1 MQKQSLHQKLFQKL
15 SPQQI
20 KLMKLIQLSTIEL
33 ENRVDEELS
42 ENPALEDG
50 KMSNE
55 EELNSFDLED
65 EYNNDLGVRDQ
76 DINLDQYMSD
86 DEIPSYKLYTQSS
99 YNEEEQ
105 ELILSSGKN
114 LLEILMDQLREHKIS
129 EKSFEIGAYIIGC
142 INDDGYLKR
151 NIQQVCEDLIFS
163 NNLTCSSEEVKE
175 VLQIIQSFDPPGV
188 AGRDLKESLII
199 QLKRKE
205 NKPEVSLAILLL
217 ENFFDL
223 FVNKHYE
230 KLCQRLNTNI
240 GDLKLAILQIEKLN
254 PKPAVGINASSHIQ
268 SIIPD
273 FSVQVDEQDNVEFT
287 LNSRNAPV
295 LKINK
300 EFQNL
305 IHLHKEKKGDIGKK
319 NQQALLFAKQKL
331 DSARWFISAIQQR
344 QKTLILTM
352 SAIIKKQKAYFIS
365 GDEKDLK
372 PMILKD
378 IAIEVNMDISTISRV
393 INSKYVETLF
403 GVFSL
408 KHFFSESMK
417 KNDGENISAKEIKNI
432 IKDII
437 NNENPTK
444 PVNDQKITE
453 FLKKKGSNIARRT
466 VAKYR
471 EQMNF
476 PVARLRKKIT
486 D

>member
-1 MQKQSLHQKLFQKL
+1 MSKQFLHQKLLQKL

-33 ENRVDEELS
+33 ENRIDEELS

-50 KMSNE
+50 KMSDE
-55 EELNSFDLED
+55 EESSYELED
-65 EYNNDLGVRDQ
+65 GHENDLLAQDR
-76 DINLDQYMSD
+76 DINLDQYISD
-86 DEIPSYKLYTQSS
+86 DEIPNYKLYTQNS
-99 YNEEEQ
+99 YNDEEQ

-129 EKSFEIGAYIIGC
+129 EKSFEIGIYIIGC
-142 INDDGYLKR
+142 VNDDGYLKR
-151 NIQQVCEDLIFS
+151 SIRQICEDLIFS
-163 NNLTCSSEEVKE
+163 KNLTCSDEEVLD

-205 NKPEVSLAILLL
+205 KKPEISLAILIL
-217 ENFFDL
+217 ENFFEP

-240 GDLKLAILQIEKLN
+240 TELKLAIAEIEKLN
-254 PKPAVGINASSHIQ
+254 PKPAVGINSSTHIQ

-273 FSVQVDEQDNVEFT
+273 FSVYLDDQDNVEFT
-287 LNSRNAPV
+287 LNSRNAPL

-305 IHLHKEKKGDIGKK
+305 LHLNKEKKGNIGKE

-352 SAIIKKQKAYFIS
+352 SAIIEKQKDYFIS

-378 IAIEVNMDISTISRV
+378 IATEVNMDISTISRV

-408 KHFFSESMK
+408 KHFFSESMT
-417 KNDGENISAKEIKNI
+417 KNDGENISVKEIKHI

-437 NNENPTK
+437 NNEDSSK

-453 FLKKKGSNIARRT
+453 VLKNKGYNIARRT

-476 PVARLRKKIT
+476 SVARLRKKIT

>member
-1 MQKQSLHQKLFQKL
+1 MPKQSLHQKLLQKL

-50 KMSNE
+50 KLSNE
-55 EELNSFDLED
+55 EEYSFEEEDNSLEF
-65 EYNNDLGVRDQ
+65 Q
-76 DINLDQYMSD
+76 DKEMNLDQYMSD
-86 DEIPSYKLYTQSS
+86 DEIPNYKLYTQSN
-99 YNEEEQ
+99 YNEEDR
-105 ELILSSGKN
+105 ELILSSGQN
-114 LLEILMDQLREHKIS
+114 LFEILSDQLREHKIS
-129 EKSFEIGAYIIGC
+129 EKYYEIGTYIIGC

-151 NIQQVCEDLIFS
+151 TLQQISEDLIFS
-163 NNLTCSSEEVKE
+163 KNLTCSEKE
-175 VLQIIQSFDPPGV
+175 VLEMLKIVQSFDPPGI

-199 QLKRKE
+199 QLQRKK
-205 NKPEVSLAILLL
+205 NKPEIALAILIL
-217 ENFFDL
+217 ETYFDQ
-223 FVNKHYE
+223 FVNKHYD
-230 KLCQRLNTNI
+230 KLCNKLNTSIDN
-240 GDLKLAILQIEKLN
+240 LKLAILEIEKLN
-254 PKPAVGINASSHIQ
+254 PKPAVGLNSSNHIQ

-273 FSVQVDEQDNVEFT
+273 FSIQVDEEDNVAFT
-287 LNSRNAPV
+287 LNSRNAPS
-295 LKINK
+295 LKISRD
-300 EFQNL
+300 FQNL
-305 IHLHKEKKGDIGKK
+305 ISLNREKKGDIGKE

-352 SAIIKKQKAYFIS
+352 SAIVKKQKAYLIS

-378 IAIEVNMDISTISRV
+378 IASEINMDISTVSRV

-408 KHFFSESMK
+408 KQFFSESMT
-417 KNDGENISAKEIKNI
+417 KNDGESISAKEVKNLIKE
-432 IKDII
+432 II
-437 NNENPTK
+437 NSEDSNK
-444 PVNDQKITE
+444 PINDQKIMET
-453 FLKKKGSNIARRT
+453 LKSKGYNIARRT

-486 D
+486 NK

>member
-1 MQKQSLHQKLFQKL
+1 MPKQSLHQKLLQKL

-50 KMSNE
+50 NISTE
-55 EELNSFDLED
+55 EEYSFEEEDNSLEF
-65 EYNNDLGVRDQ
+65 Q
-76 DINLDQYMSD
+76 DKEMNLDQYMSD
-86 DEIPSYKLYTQSS
+86 DEIPNYKLYTQSN
-99 YNEEEQ
+99 YNEEER
-105 ELILSSGKN
+105 ELILSSGQN
-114 LLEILMDQLREHKIS
+114 LFEILSDQLREHKIS
-129 EKSFEIGAYIIGC
+129 EKYYEIGTYIIGC

-151 NIQQVCEDLIFS
+151 SLQQISEDLIFS
-163 NNLTCSSEEVKE
+163 KNLICSEKE
-175 VLQIIQSFDPPGV
+175 VLEMLKIVQSFDPPGI

-199 QLKRKE
+199 QLQRKK
-205 NKPEVSLAILLL
+205 NKPEISLAILIL
-217 ENFFDL
+217 ETCFDQ
-223 FVNKHYE
+223 FVNKHYD
-230 KLCQRLNTNI
+230 KLCNKLNTNI
-240 GDLKLAILQIEKLN
+240 DNLKLAILEIEKLN
-254 PKPAVGINASSHIQ
+254 PKPAVGLNSSTHIQ

-273 FSVQVDEQDNVEFT
+273 FSVQVDEEDNVTFT
-287 LNSRNAPV
+287 LNSRNAPS
-295 LKINK
+295 LKISRD
-300 EFQNL
+300 FQNL
-305 IHLHKEKKGDIGKK
+305 IHLNREKKGDIGKE

-331 DSARWFISAIQQR
+331 DSARWFINAIQQR

-352 SAIIKKQKAYFIS
+352 SAIVKKQKAYLIS

-378 IAIEVNMDISTISRV
+378 IASEINMDISTVSRV

-408 KHFFSESMK
+408 KQFFSESMT
-417 KNDGENISAKEIKNI
+417 KNDGESISAKEVKTLIKE
-432 IKDII
+432 II
-437 NNENPTK
+437 NSEDSNK
-444 PVNDQKITE
+444 PINDQKITE
-453 FLKKKGSNIARRT
+453 TLKSKGYNIARRT

-486 D
+486 NK

>member
-1 MQKQSLHQKLFQKL
+1 MPKQSLHQKLLQKL

-50 KMSNE
+50 NLSTE
-55 EELNSFDLED
+55 EEYSFEEEDNSLEF
-65 EYNNDLGVRDQ
+65 Q
-76 DINLDQYMSD
+76 DKEMNLDQYMSD
-86 DEIPSYKLYTQSS
+86 DEIPNYKLYTQSN
-99 YNEEEQ
+99 YNEEER
-105 ELILSSGKN
+105 ELILSSGQN
-114 LLEILMDQLREHKIS
+114 LFEILSDQLREHKIS
-129 EKSFEIGAYIIGC
+129 EKYYEIGTYIIGC
-142 INDDGYLKR
+142 VNDDGYLKR
-151 NIQQVCEDLIFS
+151 SLQQISEDLIFS
-163 NNLTCSSEEVKE
+163 KNLICSEKE
-175 VLQIIQSFDPPGV
+175 VLEMLKIVQSFDPPGI

-199 QLKRKE
+199 QLQRKK
-205 NKPEVSLAILLL
+205 NKPEIALAILIL
-217 ENFFDL
+217 ETYFDQ
-223 FVNKHYE
+223 FVNKHYD
-230 KLCQRLNTNI
+230 KLCNKLNTNI
-240 GDLKLAILQIEKLN
+240 DNLKLAILEIEKLN
-254 PKPAVGINASSHIQ
+254 PKPAVGLNSSTHIQ

-273 FSVQVDEQDNVEFT
+273 FSIQVDEEDNVAFT
-287 LNSRNAPV
+287 LNSRNAPS
-295 LKINK
+295 LKISRD
-300 EFQNL
+300 FQNL
-305 IHLHKEKKGDIGKK
+305 IHLNREKKGDIGKE

-352 SAIIKKQKAYFIS
+352 SAIVKKQKAYLIS

-378 IAIEVNMDISTISRV
+378 IASEINMDISTVSRV

-408 KHFFSESMK
+408 KQFFSESMT
-417 KNDGENISAKEIKNI
+417 KNDGESISAKEVKNLIKE
-432 IKDII
+432 II
-437 NNENPTK
+437 NSEDSNK
-444 PVNDQKITE
+444 PINDQKIMET
-453 FLKKKGSNIARRT
+453 LKSKGYNIARRT

-486 D
+486 NK

>member
-1 MQKQSLHQKLFQKL
+1 MPKQSLHQKLFQKL

-33 ENRVDEELS
+33 ENRVDEELT

-50 KMSNE
+50 TISNE
-55 EELNSFDLED
+55 EEASPFDLED
-65 EYNNDLGVRDQ
+65 EYNNDIGSQDQ

-86 DEIPSYKLYTQSS
+86 DEIPNYKLYTQSS

-142 INDDGYLKR
+142 VNDDGYLTR
-151 NIQQVCEDLIFS
+151 DIQQICEDLIFS
-163 NNLTCSSEEVKE
+163 KNLSCSSEEVLE
-175 VLQIIQSFDPPGV
+175 ILQIIQSFDPPGI

-199 QLKRKE
+199 QLKRKQK
-205 NKPEVSLAILLL
+205 KPEVSLAVLLL
-217 ENFFDL
+217 ENHFGL

-230 KLCQRLNTNI
+230 KLCQRLNINLK
-240 GDLKLAILQIEKLN
+240 DLKLAILEIEKLN

-273 FSVQVDEQDNVEFT
+273 FSIQVDEQDNVEFT
-287 LNSRNAPV
+287 LNSRNAPL
-295 LKINK
+295 LKISR

-305 IHLHKEKKGDIGKK
+305 IHLNKEKKGDIGKEH
-319 NQQALLFAKQKL
+319 QQALLFAKQKL

-352 SAIIKKQKAYFIS
+352 SAIIKKQKSYFIS

-408 KHFFSESMK
+408 KHFFSESMT
-417 KNDGENISAKEIKNI
+417 KNDGESISVKEIKNI
-432 IKDII
+432 IKDVI
-437 NNENPTK
+437 NNEDPTK
-444 PVNDQKITE
+444 PVNDQKITD
-453 FLKKKGSNIARRT
+453 FLKNKGYNIARRT

-476 PVARLRKKIT
+476 SVARLRKKIT
-486 D
+486 E

>member
-1 MQKQSLHQKLFQKL
+1 MPKQSLHQKLLQKL

-50 KMSNE
+50 NLSTE
-55 EELNSFDLED
+55 EEYSFEEEDNSLEF
-65 EYNNDLGVRDQ
+65 Q
-76 DINLDQYMSD
+76 DKEMNLDQYMSD
-86 DEIPSYKLYTQSS
+86 DEIPNYKLYTQSN
-99 YNEEEQ
+99 YNEEER
-105 ELILSSGKN
+105 ELILSSGQN
-114 LLEILMDQLREHKIS
+114 LFEILSDQLREHKIS
-129 EKSFEIGAYIIGC
+129 EKYYEIGTYIIGC
-142 INDDGYLKR
+142 VNDDGYLKR
-151 NIQQVCEDLIFS
+151 SLQQISEDLIFS
-163 NNLTCSSEEVKE
+163 KNLICSEKE
-175 VLQIIQSFDPPGV
+175 ILEMLKIVQSFDPPGI

-199 QLKRKE
+199 QLQRKK
-205 NKPEVSLAILLL
+205 NKPEIALAILIL
-217 ENFFDL
+217 ETCFDQ
-223 FVNKHYE
+223 FVNKHYD
-230 KLCQRLNTNI
+230 KLCNKLNTNI
-240 GDLKLAILQIEKLN
+240 DNLKLAILEIEKLN
-254 PKPAVGINASSHIQ
+254 PKPAVGLNSSTHIQ

-273 FSVQVDEQDNVEFT
+273 FSIQVDEEDNVAFT
-287 LNSRNAPV
+287 LNSRNAPS
-295 LKINK
+295 LKISRD
-300 EFQNL
+300 FQNL
-305 IHLHKEKKGDIGKK
+305 IHLNREKKGDIGKE

-352 SAIIKKQKAYFIS
+352 SAIVKKQKAYLIS

-378 IAIEVNMDISTISRV
+378 IASEINMDISTVSRV

-408 KHFFSESMK
+408 KQFFSESMT
-417 KNDGENISAKEIKNI
+417 KNDGESISAKEVKNLIKE
-432 IKDII
+432 II
-437 NNENPTK
+437 NSEDSNK
-444 PVNDQKITE
+444 PINDQKIMET
-453 FLKKKGSNIARRT
+453 LKSKGYNIARRT

-486 D
+486 NK